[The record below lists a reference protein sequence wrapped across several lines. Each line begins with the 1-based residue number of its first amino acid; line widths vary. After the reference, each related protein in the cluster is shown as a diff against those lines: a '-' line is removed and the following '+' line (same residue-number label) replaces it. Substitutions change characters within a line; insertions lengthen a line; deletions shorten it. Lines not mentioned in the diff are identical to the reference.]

1 MIVSS
6 FNIDINMLNDGIARK
21 LLQTAKFYKSS
32 GRGLLEGAPLLG
44 RTLAMIFEKPS
55 TRTRISFE
63 VAMTELGGSAIYLD
77 AKSMQMGRGET
88 IADTAKVLGRYL
100 DGIMIR
106 ASKHETLLEMAKH
119 SKIPVI
125 NGLTDISHPCQI
137 LADIM
142 TFEEKLGDIENK
154 TISWVGDGNNMANS
168 WIHASKIFNFKL
180 RLACPSVRL
189 PDENIVKW
197 AMDNGANIK
206 IMNDP
211 MEACKDSNAILTD
224 TWVSMGDENTVNPE
238 KIFNNF
244 QVNDKL
250 FAVAADDA
258 IFMHCLPA
266 HRGQEV
272 SSEIIDGPRS
282 VVWDEA
288 ENRLHIQKAILSW
301 AIADKLI

>member
-1 MIVSS
+1 MRHL
-6 FNIDINMLNDGIARK
+6 IDINSLDQGVPRK

-106 ASKHETLLEMAKH
+106 ASRHETLLEMANH
-119 SKIPVI
+119 SEIPVI

-154 TISWVGDGNNMANS
+154 IISWVGDGNNMANS

-180 RLACPSVRL
+180 RLACPSLRL
-189 PDENIVKW
+189 PNKNIINW
-197 AMDNGANIK
+197 AKENGAEIE
-206 IMNDP
+206 ILDDP
-211 MEACKDSNAILTD
+211 IEACSDSNAILTD
-224 TWVSMGDENTVNPE
+224 TWVSMGDEKIINPE
-238 KIFNNF
+238 EIFNNF
-244 QVNDKL
+244 RVSDKL
-250 FAVAADDA
+250 FEVASNDA

-272 SSEIIDGPRS
+272 TSEIIDGPKS

>member
-1 MIVSS
+1 MR
-6 FNIDINMLNDGIARK
+6 NLIDINMLNDGIARK

-88 IADTAKVLGRYL
+88 IADTAKVLARYL

-125 NGLTDISHPCQI
+125 NGLTDNSHPCQI

-154 TISWVGDGNNMANS
+154 TIAWVGDGNNMANS

-180 RLACPSVRL
+180 RLACPSIRL
-189 PDENIVKW
+189 PDANIINW
-197 AMDNGANIK
+197 AKDNGADIE

-211 MEACKDSNAILTD
+211 IEACKNSNAILTD

-272 SSEIIDGPRS
+272 ASEIIDGPRS

>member
-1 MIVSS
+1 MR
-6 FNIDINMLNDGIARK
+6 NLIDINMLNDGIARK

-106 ASKHETLLEMAKH
+106 ASRHETLLEMAKH

-154 TISWVGDGNNMANS
+154 TIAWVGDGNNMANS

-197 AMDNGANIK
+197 AKDNGANIK

-224 TWVSMGDENTVNPE
+224 TWVSMGDEKTVNPE

>member
-1 MIVSS
+1 
-6 FNIDINMLNDGIARK
+6 MLNDGIARK

-197 AMDNGANIK
+197 AKDNGANIK

>member
-1 MIVSS
+1 MR
-6 FNIDINMLNDGIARK
+6 NLIDINMLNDGIARK

-142 TFEEKLGDIENK
+142 TFEEKLGNIENK

-197 AMDNGANIK
+197 AKDNGANIE

>member
-1 MIVSS
+1 MR
-6 FNIDINMLNDGIARK
+6 NLIDINMLNDGIARK

-197 AMDNGANIK
+197 AKDNGANIK
-206 IMNDP
+206 IMNDA

>member
-1 MIVSS
+1 MR
-6 FNIDINMLNDGIARK
+6 NLIDINILEDGIARK

-77 AKSMQMGRGET
+77 AKSMQMGRGES

-106 ASKHETLLEMAKH
+106 ASKHETLTEMAEH
-119 SKIPVI
+119 SNIPVI
-125 NGLTDISHPCQI
+125 NGLTDISHPCQVF
-137 LADIM
+137 ADIM
-142 TFEEKLGDIENK
+142 TFEEKLGDIENR
-154 TISWVGDGNNMANS
+154 IVAWVGDGNNMANS
-168 WIHASKIFNFKL
+168 WIHASKVFNFKL
-180 RLACPSVRL
+180 RLACPNERS
-189 PDENIVKW
+189 PDNHTVQW
-197 AMDNGANIK
+197 AKDNLVDIEIMD
-206 IMNDP
+206 DP
-211 MEACKDSNAILTD
+211 LKACKDADVICTD
-224 TWVSMGDENTVNPE
+224 TWVSMGDEGIINPE

-244 QVNDKL
+244 QVNEKL
-250 FAVAADDA
+250 FKVASDNA

-272 SSEIIDGPRS
+272 TSKIIDGPRS

>member
-1 MIVSS
+1 MR
-6 FNIDINMLNDGIARK
+6 NLIDINMLNDGIARK

-88 IADTAKVLGRYL
+88 IADTAKVIGRYL

-197 AMDNGANIK
+197 AKDNGANIE

>member
-1 MIVSS
+1 MR
-6 FNIDINMLNDGIARK
+6 NLIDINILEDGIARK

-77 AKSMQMGRGET
+77 AKSMQMGRGES

-106 ASKHETLLEMAKH
+106 ASKHETLTEMAEH
-119 SKIPVI
+119 SNIPVI
-125 NGLTDISHPCQI
+125 NGLTDISHPCQVF
-137 LADIM
+137 ADIM

-154 TISWVGDGNNMANS
+154 IVAWVGDGNNMANS
-168 WIHASKIFNFKL
+168 WIHASKVFNFKL
-180 RLACPSVRL
+180 RLACPNERL
-189 PDENIVKW
+189 PDNHIIQW
-197 AMDNGANIK
+197 AKDNLVDIEIMD
-206 IMNDP
+206 DP
-211 MEACKDSNAILTD
+211 LKACKDADAICTD
-224 TWVSMGDENTVNPE
+224 TWVSMGDEGIINPE

-244 QVNDKL
+244 QVNEKL
-250 FAVAADDA
+250 FKVASDNA

-272 SSEIIDGPRS
+272 TSKIIDGPRS

-301 AIADKLI
+301 TIADKLI

>member
-1 MIVSS
+1 MR
-6 FNIDINMLNDGIARK
+6 NLIDINMLNDGIARK

>member
-1 MIVSS
+1 MR
-6 FNIDINMLNDGIARK
+6 NLIDINMLNDGIARK

-125 NGLTDISHPCQI
+125 NGLTDSSHPCQI

-154 TISWVGDGNNMANS
+154 TIAWVGDGNNMANS

-180 RLACPSVRL
+180 RLACPSIRV

-197 AMDNGANIK
+197 AKDNGADIK

-211 MEACKDSNAILTD
+211 IEACKDSNAILTD
-224 TWVSMGDENTVNPE
+224 TWVSMGDEDIVNPE

>member
-1 MIVSS
+1 MR
-6 FNIDINMLNDGIARK
+6 NLIDINMLNDGIARK

-197 AMDNGANIK
+197 AKDNGANIE

>member
-1 MIVSS
+1 MR
-6 FNIDINMLNDGIARK
+6 NLIDINILDDGVPRK
-21 LLQTAKFYKSS
+21 LLDTAKFYKSK
-32 GRGLLEGAPLLG
+32 GRGLVEGAPLLG
-44 RTLAMIFEKPS
+44 QTLAMIFEKPS

-106 ASKHETLLEMAKH
+106 ASKHETLLQMAKH
-119 SKIPVI
+119 SNIPVI
-125 NGLTDISHPCQI
+125 NGLTDLSHPCQT

-142 TFEEKLGDIENK
+142 TFEEKLGSIENK
-154 TISWVGDGNNMANS
+154 TIAWIGDGNNMANS
-168 WIHASKIFNFKL
+168 WIHAANVFNFKI
-180 RLACPSVRL
+180 RLACPNGRM
-189 PDENIVKW
+189 PDASIIKW
-197 AMDNGANIK
+197 AKDNDTDIK
-206 IMNDP
+206 ITEDP
-211 MEACKDSNAILTD
+211 ILTSKNADAILTD
-224 TWVSMGDENTVNPE
+224 TWISMGDEDIKEPE
-238 KIFNNF
+238 KIFNSF
-244 QVNDKL
+244 QVNEELFKL
-250 FAVAADDA
+250 ASENA

-272 SSEIIDGPRS
+272 TEDIIDGPRS

-301 AIADKLI
+301 TIADKLI

>member
-1 MIVSS
+1 MRHL
-6 FNIDINMLNDGIARK
+6 IDINALDEGVPRK
-21 LLQTAKFYKSS
+21 LLDTAKFYKNK

-77 AKSMQMGRGET
+77 SRSMQMRRGET
-88 IADTAKVLGRYL
+88 IQDTAKVLGRYL

-106 ASKHETLLEMAKH
+106 AISHKTLLEMATH
-119 SKIPVI
+119 SNIPVI
-125 NGLTDISHPCQI
+125 NGLTDLSHPCQT

-142 TFEEKLGDIENK
+142 TFEENLGPIK
-154 TISWVGDGNNMANS
+154 GRIIAWIGDGNNMANS
-168 WIHASKIFNFKL
+168 WIHAASVFNFTL
-180 RLACPSVRL
+180 RLACPKGRQ
-189 PDENIVKW
+189 PNKNIIKW
-197 AMDNGANIK
+197 AKSLNANVVTTE
-206 IMNDP
+206 DP
-211 MEACKDSNAILTD
+211 IIAVKNSDAIVTD
-224 TWVSMGDENTVNPE
+224 TWVSMGDESISNPE
-238 KIFNNF
+238 KIFKKY
-244 QVNDKL
+244 QVNEEL
-250 FAVAADDA
+250 FKYASKNA

-272 SSEIIDGPRS
+272 TKEVIDGSNS

-301 AIADKLI
+301 TIADKLI

>member
-1 MIVSS
+1 MR
-6 FNIDINMLNDGIARK
+6 NLIDINMLNDGIARK

-197 AMDNGANIK
+197 AKDNGANIK

-224 TWVSMGDENTVNPE
+224 TWVSMGDEKTVNPE

-250 FAVAADDA
+250 FAVAADNA

>member
-1 MIVSS
+1 MR
-6 FNIDINMLNDGIARK
+6 NLIDINMLNDGIARK

-154 TISWVGDGNNMANS
+154 TISWAGDGNNMANS

-197 AMDNGANIK
+197 AKDNGANIK

>member
-1 MIVSS
+1 MRHL
-6 FNIDINMLNDGIARK
+6 IDINSLDHGVPRK
-21 LLQTAKFYKSS
+21 LLQTAKFFKSS

-106 ASKHETLLEMAKH
+106 ASKHETLLEMANH
-119 SKIPVI
+119 SDIPVI

-154 TISWVGDGNNMANS
+154 IISWVGDGNNMANS

-180 RLACPSVRL
+180 RLACPSLRL
-189 PDENIVKW
+189 PNKNIINW
-197 AMDNGANIK
+197 AKENGAEIE
-206 IMNDP
+206 ILDDP
-211 MEACKDSNAILTD
+211 LEACSDTNAILTD
-224 TWVSMGDENTVNPE
+224 TWVSMGDEKTINPE
-238 KIFNNF
+238 EIFSNF
-244 QVNDKL
+244 QVNNKL
-250 FAVAADDA
+250 FEVASKDA

-272 SSEIIDGPRS
+272 TSEIIDGPKS

>member
-1 MIVSS
+1 MR
-6 FNIDINMLNDGIARK
+6 NLIDINMLNDGIARK

-154 TISWVGDGNNMANS
+154 TIAWVGDGNNMANS

-197 AMDNGANIK
+197 AKDNGANIK

-272 SSEIIDGPRS
+272 SSDIIDGPRS

>member
-1 MIVSS
+1 MR
-6 FNIDINMLNDGIARK
+6 NLIDINMLNDGIARK

-154 TISWVGDGNNMANS
+154 TIAWVGDGNNMANS

-180 RLACPSVRL
+180 RLACPSVRM
-189 PDENIVKW
+189 PDENIINW
-197 AMDNGANIK
+197 AKDNGADIE

-211 MEACKDSNAILTD
+211 IEACKNSNAILTD

-272 SSEIIDGPRS
+272 TSEIIDGPRS

>member
-1 MIVSS
+1 MR
-6 FNIDINMLNDGIARK
+6 NLIDINMLNDGIARK

-88 IADTAKVLGRYL
+88 IADTAKVLARYL

-125 NGLTDISHPCQI
+125 NGLTDNSHPCQI

-154 TISWVGDGNNMANS
+154 TIAWVGDGNNMANS

-189 PDENIVKW
+189 PDENIINW
-197 AMDNGANIK
+197 AKDNGADIE

-211 MEACKDSNAILTD
+211 IEACKDSNAILTD

-272 SSEIIDGPRS
+272 TSEIIDGPRS

>member
-1 MIVSS
+1 MR
-6 FNIDINMLNDGIARK
+6 NLIDINILDDGVPRK
-21 LLQTAKFYKSS
+21 LLDTAKFYKSK
-32 GRGLLEGAPLLG
+32 GRGLVEGAPLLG
-44 RTLAMIFEKPS
+44 QTLAMIFEKPS

-106 ASKHETLLEMAKH
+106 ASKHETLLQMAKH
-119 SKIPVI
+119 SNIPVI
-125 NGLTDISHPCQI
+125 NGLTDLSHPCQT

-142 TFEEKLGDIENK
+142 TFEEKLGSIENK
-154 TISWVGDGNNMANS
+154 TIAWIGDGNNMANS
-168 WIHASKIFNFKL
+168 WIHAANVFNFKI
-180 RLACPSVRL
+180 RLACPNGRM
-189 PDENIVKW
+189 PDANIIKW
-197 AMDNGANIK
+197 ARDNDTDIK
-206 IMNDP
+206 ITEDP
-211 MEACKDSNAILTD
+211 IVTSKNADAILTD
-224 TWVSMGDENTVNPE
+224 TWISMGDEDIKEPE

-244 QVNDKL
+244 QVNEELFKL
-250 FAVAADDA
+250 ASENA

-272 SSEIIDGPRS
+272 TEDIIDGPRS

-301 AIADKLI
+301 TIADKLI

>member
-1 MIVSS
+1 MR
-6 FNIDINMLNDGIARK
+6 NLIDINILDDGVPRK
-21 LLQTAKFYKSS
+21 LLDTAKFYKSK
-32 GRGLLEGAPLLG
+32 GRGLVEGAPLLG
-44 RTLAMIFEKPS
+44 QTLAMIFEKPS

-77 AKSMQMGRGET
+77 AKSMQMGRGGT

-106 ASKHETLLEMAKH
+106 ASKHETLLQMAKH
-119 SKIPVI
+119 SNIPVI
-125 NGLTDISHPCQI
+125 NGLTDLSHPCQT

-142 TFEEKLGDIENK
+142 TFEEKLGSIENK
-154 TISWVGDGNNMANS
+154 TIAWIGDGNNMANS
-168 WIHASKIFNFKL
+168 WIHAANVFNFKI
-180 RLACPSVRL
+180 RLACPNGRM
-189 PDENIVKW
+189 PDANIIKW
-197 AMDNGANIK
+197 ARDNDTDIK
-206 IMNDP
+206 ITEDP
-211 MEACKDSNAILTD
+211 IVTSKNADAILTD
-224 TWVSMGDENTVNPE
+224 TWISMGDEDIKEPE

-244 QVNDKL
+244 QVNEKL
-250 FAVAADDA
+250 FKLASENA
-258 IFMHCLPA
+258 IFMHCMPA

-272 SSEIIDGPRS
+272 TEDIIDGPRS

>member
-1 MIVSS
+1 MR
-6 FNIDINMLNDGIARK
+6 NLIDINMLNDGIARK

-154 TISWVGDGNNMANS
+154 TIAWVGDGNNMANS

-180 RLACPSVRL
+180 RLACPSVRM
-189 PDENIVKW
+189 PDENIINW
-197 AMDNGANIK
+197 AKDNGADIE

-211 MEACKDSNAILTD
+211 IEACKDSNAILTD

-272 SSEIIDGPRS
+272 TSEIIDGPRS

>member
-1 MIVSS
+1 MR
-6 FNIDINMLNDGIARK
+6 NLIDINMLNDGIARK

-154 TISWVGDGNNMANS
+154 TIAWVGDGNNMANS

-189 PDENIVKW
+189 PDENIINW
-197 AMDNGANIK
+197 AKDNGADIE

-211 MEACKDSNAILTD
+211 IEACKDSNAILTD

-272 SSEIIDGPRS
+272 TSEIIDGPRS

>member
-1 MIVSS
+1 MR
-6 FNIDINMLNDGIARK
+6 NLIDINMLNNGIARK
-21 LLQTAKFYKSS
+21 LLQTAKSYKSS

-197 AMDNGANIK
+197 AKDNGANIK

>member
-1 MIVSS
+1 MR
-6 FNIDINMLNDGIARK
+6 NLIDINMLNDGIARK

-106 ASKHETLLEMAKH
+106 ASRHETLLEMAKH

-197 AMDNGANIK
+197 AKDNGANIK

>member
-1 MIVSS
+1 MR
-6 FNIDINMLNDGIARK
+6 NLIDINMLNDGIARK

-224 TWVSMGDENTVNPE
+224 TWISMGDENTVNPE

-250 FAVAADDA
+250 FEVAADDA

>member
-1 MIVSS
+1 MR
-6 FNIDINMLNDGIARK
+6 NLIDINALSHDIPRK
-21 LLQTAKFYKSS
+21 LLETAKYYKSK
-32 GRGLLEGAPLLG
+32 GRGLVEGAPLLG

-77 AKSMQMGRGET
+77 AKTMQMGRGET
-88 IADTAKVLGRYL
+88 IEDTAKVLGRYL

-106 ASKHETLLEMAKH
+106 ATKHETLLQMAAH
-119 SKIPVI
+119 SNIPVI
-125 NGLTDISHPCQI
+125 NGLTNLCHPCQTF
-137 LADIM
+137 ADIM

-154 TISWVGDGNNMANS
+154 TIAWIGDGNNMANS
-168 WIHASKIFNFKL
+168 WIHAAKVFKFKL
-180 RLACPSVRL
+180 RLACPKRRL
-189 PDENIVKW
+189 PQENVIKW
-197 AMDNGANIK
+197 ARENNTDIEITEEPKKAAKNA
-206 IMNDP
+206 D
-211 MEACKDSNAILTD
+211 AILTD
-224 TWVSMGDENTVNPE
+224 TWISMGEEGMDNPE
-238 KIFNNF
+238 KIFNKF
-244 QVNDKL
+244 QVNEEL
-250 FAVAADDA
+250 FKEANDNA

-272 SSEIIDGPRS
+272 TKEIIDGPMS

>member
-1 MIVSS
+1 MR
-6 FNIDINMLNDGIARK
+6 NLIDINMLNDGIARK
-21 LLQTAKFYKSS
+21 LLQTAKFYKSR

-197 AMDNGANIK
+197 AKDNGANIK

-258 IFMHCLPA
+258 IFMHGLPA

>member
-1 MIVSS
+1 
-6 FNIDINMLNDGIARK
+6 MLNDGIARK

-137 LADIM
+137 LADI
-142 TFEEKLGDIENK
+142 
-154 TISWVGDGNNMANS
+154 
-168 WIHASKIFNFKL
+168 
-180 RLACPSVRL
+180 
-189 PDENIVKW
+189 
-197 AMDNGANIK
+197 
-206 IMNDP
+206 
-211 MEACKDSNAILTD
+211 LTD
-224 TWVSMGDENTVNPE
+224 TWVSMGDEKTVNPE

>member
-1 MIVSS
+1 MR
-6 FNIDINMLNDGIARK
+6 NLIDINMLNDEIARK

-125 NGLTDISHPCQI
+125 NGLTDSSHPCQI

-154 TISWVGDGNNMANS
+154 TIAWVGDGNNMANS

-189 PDENIVKW
+189 PDENIINW
-197 AMDNGANIK
+197 AKDNGADME

-211 MEACKDSNAILTD
+211 IEACKDSNAILTD

-272 SSEIIDGPRS
+272 TSEIIDGPRS